1 MIICIAG
8 KNEIAVRGLQYI
20 LNNIP
25 PNTQVFGILNKND
38 DGINSWQPSF
48 KYACIKNNVP
58 IVSLE
63 ACYALKDMIF
73 ISLEFDRIIKPENFL
88 SEKLFNIHFS
98 LLPAYKGMYTS
109 ILPILNGEKYTGVTL
124 HKIDHGI
131 DTGNIIKQQK
141 IPIES
146 TLNSRQLYDLYN
158 HYAFELLVENF
169 SDLINNKYTDI
180 EQPSAGSTY
189 YSKKAINFENVFI
202 DCNTTAWQ
210 LHNQVRAFAFRDYQL
225 PEISGARIYKSEI
238 LGARSVNKPGTV
250 IQKTDVYV
258 QIAAID
264 YQVKLFYDRQAE
276 LFNAAEA
283 GDMETISS
291 IKESGYDIK
300 VKNKIG
306 WDIFIIAC
314 YHNHGHLVNYLL
326 DAGFDVNSTNYKGT
340 TAFMYAQSAAA
351 GLGNTSIL
359 DLLIKRNADLN
370 LRDDKGLTV
379 LEYAQLNGSKEIVT
393 YLSQYRIH

>member
-8 KNEIAVRGLQYI
+8 KNEIAVKGMQYI

-25 PNTQVFGILNKND
+25 PDTQVYGILNKND
-38 DGINSWQPSF
+38 DGVNSWQPSF
-48 KYACIKNNVP
+48 KHACIKNNVP

-63 ACYALKDMIF
+63 ACYAFKDMIF
-73 ISLEFDRIIKPENFL
+73 LSLEFDRIIKPENFL
-88 SEKLFNIHFS
+88 TKSLFNIHFS

-109 ILPILNGEKYTGVTL
+109 ILPILNGEEYTGVTL

-141 IPIES
+141 IRIEI
-146 TLNSRQLYDLYN
+146 TLNSRELYDLYN
-158 HYAFELLVENF
+158 RYAFELLIENF
-169 SDLINNKYTDI
+169 NALINNNYIDI
-180 EQPSAGSTY
+180 AQPSTGSSY
-189 YSKKAINFENVFI
+189 FSKKAIDFGNVFI
-202 DCNTTAWQ
+202 NSNTTAWQ

-225 PEISGARIYKSEI
+225 PEIFGAKIYKSEI
-238 LGARSVNKPGTV
+238 LDNKSVNKPGTI

-258 QIAAID
+258 QIDTID
-264 YQVKLFYDRQAE
+264 YQVRLFYDRQAE

-283 GDMETISS
+283 GDIKTISS
-291 IKESGYDIK
+291 IKDSGYDIK

-314 YHNHGHLVNYLL
+314 YHNHEQLVNYLL

-340 TAFMYAQSAAA
+340 TAFMYAQSAASRS
-351 GLGNTSIL
+351 GNTSIM
-359 DLLIKRNADLN
+359 DLLINRNADLN
-370 LRDDKGLTV
+370 LRDDKGLNV
-379 LEYAQLNGSKEIVT
+379 LDYAHQNNSTDILAYLN
-393 YLSQYRIH
+393 QY